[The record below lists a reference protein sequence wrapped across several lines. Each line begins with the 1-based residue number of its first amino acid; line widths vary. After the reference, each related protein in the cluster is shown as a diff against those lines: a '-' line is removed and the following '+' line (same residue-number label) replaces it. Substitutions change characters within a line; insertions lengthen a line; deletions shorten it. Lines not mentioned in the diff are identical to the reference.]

1 MKTIVRPCFRA
12 FFNGRP
18 SLALPAADG
27 LFVAFAGSADG
38 PLRAPVERPQ
48 DLPDMALVIA
58 HAELVGDQTSHPRT
72 APQRRRE
79 AVRLGA
85 FEQQRFE
92 AFELR
97 GVQQRLA
104 AGAAGGAEP
113 GLALLAVASSPLTD
127 GLAGDF
133 QPPGGFGLIE
143 SFIEQAHRFE
153 AAFLERFEI
162 AALSFCCSLT

>member
-1 MKTIVRPCFRA
+1 MA
-12 FFNGRP
+12 F
-18 SLALPAADG
+18 
-27 LFVAFAGSADG
+27 
-38 PLRAPVERPQ
+38 
-48 DLPDMALVIA
+48 VIA
-58 HAELVGDQTSHPRT
+58 HAELVLDQTNHART
-72 APQRRRE
+72 GPQRRRE